1 MLYYAASY
9 AEIVMWVKD
18 CNILYAALSLAAATS
33 SALMLWSSYDLQCQR
48 YQCKGLPWNRGENR
62 RQVLNSFAEEPL
74 LQREHTQLCTAVW
87 TN

>member
-33 SALMLWSSYDLQCQR
+33 SALML
-48 YQCKGLPWNRGENR
+48 
-62 RQVLNSFAEEPL
+62 
-74 LQREHTQLCTAVW
+74 
-87 TN
+87 